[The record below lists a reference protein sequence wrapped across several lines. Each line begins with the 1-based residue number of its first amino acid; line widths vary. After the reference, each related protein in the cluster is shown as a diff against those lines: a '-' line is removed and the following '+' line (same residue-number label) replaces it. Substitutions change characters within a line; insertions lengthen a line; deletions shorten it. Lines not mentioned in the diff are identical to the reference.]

1 MLNINP
7 ELLDELLKEY
17 TNPQDLMGENG
28 ILKQLT
34 KAIVERCLNTE
45 MAVHLESND
54 GLRSIGGHR
63 DREHEQ
69 VLVEKSPSEE
79 GAQKGGKNRRNG
91 TSKKT
96 IKGEFGELEIQIP
109 RDRHAEFEP
118 QLIPKHQ
125 TRFTGFDDK
134 IIALYSRG
142 MSTRDIEATLKDLY
156 GVQVS
161 AGLVS
166 QVTQAVEADLVA
178 WQNRPLNPIYPIV
191 YLDALV
197 LKIRHE
203 GRVINK
209 AIHLALGVNLSGQ
222 KELLGIWMTQN
233 ESSKFWLT
241 VLTELKNRGVEDIF
255 IACCDGLTGFPDA
268 IETVFPRTQVQLCI
282 VHMVRNSLSYV
293 SYKDRKAVASNLK
306 KVYGAMTEPEAE
318 QELLKFAQIWD
329 KQYPTIS
336 KSWLNHW
343 QRVIPFF
350 AFPHD
355 IRKAIYTTNAIES
368 MNMTLRK
375 VLRNHRTFPTD
386 ESAMKVIFL
395 ALQNISQK
403 WTMPIRDWK
412 SALNRFAIEF
422 EGRMPN

>member
-7 ELLDELLKEY
+7 ELLDQLLKEY
-17 TNPQDLMGENG
+17 KDPQDLMGENG

-45 MAVHLESND
+45 MGVHLVTDN
-54 GLRSIGGHR
+54 R
-63 DREHEQ
+63 DRA
-69 VLVEKSPSEE
+69 LVEESESDDRQRV
-79 GAQKGGKNRRNG
+79 GVKGGKNRRNG
-91 TSKKT
+91 SSKKT

-156 GVQVS
+156 GVKVS

-178 WQNRPLNPIYPIV
+178 WQNRPLDRIYPLAPPPGTGIV

-241 VLTELKNRGVEDIF
+241 VLTELKNRGVDDIF

-268 IETVFPRTQVQLCI
+268 IETVFPKTQVQLCI

-293 SYKDRKAVASNLK
+293 SYKDRKAVASDLK

-318 QELLKFAQIWD
+318 QELLKFAQTWD

-412 SALNRFAIEF
+412 GALNRFAIEF
-422 EGRMPN
+422 EGRMPD